1 MADNSYNLIKSVDNN
16 QNVIGLTPAKSREER
31 KKRQNMDK
39 QQNRQ
44 QELAKDELNEPAKE
58 KIDSKIAEN
67 DQDKRSIDYCA

>member
-67 DQDKRSIDYCA
+67 DQDKHSIDYCA

>member
-16 QNVIGLTPAKSREER
+16 QNVTGLTPAKSREER

-44 QELAKDELNEPAKE
+44 HDELNEPAKE
-58 KIDSKIAEN
+58 KIDGKIAEN
-67 DQDKRSIDYCA
+67 DQDKHSIDYCA